1 MISRIFGAGDGLGK
15 HAGYPYIAVLFVCRD
30 AAPASRNRSRAVQF
44 GGSEL
49 KKEIPFK
56 DRNRDS
62 RGTSYRRQ
70 RGIDGQIGIL
80 RDRRDGKS
88 GLNVPGAWARPL
100 LCEWGGRKTRE
111 YRYLIRMSMSVKGY
125 SGSEACVRGARRAGG
140 PVR

>member
-1 MISRIFGAGDGLGK
+1 VLEIDQERSQSCGAAQNGTASL
-15 HAGYPYIAVLFVCRD
+15 LFSFAD

-62 RGTSYRRQ
+62 HGTSYRRQ

-80 RDRRDGKS
+80 GDRRDGKF